1 MENILEYYSIE
12 KLLHDIRSKK
22 VSYSQSVVNYYNL
35 IEQPETIKDTWSTAG
50 TIIREVNYL
59 SNDIA
64 QIENPFICLKGLSV
78 HFFTPTLDRL
88 FLDIKEQNLI
98 YNNVCVKDINELIE
112 PLKDYKQGFLKGY
125 YDFDKELNTK
135 LTVFKTSDLAIK
147 KILDYIEINKRDK
160 GRLSFELPK
169 PKPPYFNTSKI
180 VIGKNKDGQPCKKII
195 EEKRHF
201 IVPQKK
207 WFDNGYK
214 TGMYYKAWYNVLS
227 LYEIFDSYLQ
237 SQTDNT
243 TNGKAIAGFKSGLT
257 DKQIEYLYNAMNNNY
272 FETSLKSFNAFL
284 HGGNLVGVIIKWIDK
299 SDTRHDPNKQTLF
312 EFLYLLKKYEYLTKD
327 NFDTTSSNPN
337 NLYRKLETVFT
348 DIKYFAQSNPTCVQ
362 GKTPRQKELETIIQ
376 NLKS

>member
-1 MENILEYYSIE
+1 MENILEYYPIE
-12 KLLHDIRSKK
+12 KLLNDIRSKK

-35 IEQPETIKDTWSTAG
+35 IEQPETIKDPITG
-50 TIIREVNYL
+50 KLRKVNYL

-64 QIENPFICLKGLSV
+64 QIENPFNYLKGLRV
-78 HFFTPTLDRL
+78 HFFTPTLARL
-88 FLDIKEQNLI
+88 ISDIEKQNLI

-112 PLKDYKQGFLKGY
+112 PLKEYRQGFLKGY
-125 YDFDKELNTK
+125 NDFDKELNTE
-135 LTVFKTSDLAIK
+135 LTVFKTPDLAIK

-160 GRLSFELPK
+160 GRLSFEVPK

-227 LYEIFDSYLQ
+227 LYEIFDNYLQ

-243 TNGKAIAGFKSGLT
+243 TNGKEITGFNSSLT
-257 DKQIEYLYNAMNNNY
+257 NSQLKNLYNAMNSKY
-272 FETSLKSFNAFL
+272 FETTLENFKALLTGNNCYPISWIHTNLKGGINKTSLVAFIETIL
-284 HGGNLVGVIIKWIDK
+284 
-299 SDTRHDPNKQTLF
+299 KQTKKVSKSHFNIKITSGIKRDDFYKHYQKLF
-312 EFLYLLKKYEYLTKD
+312 LNMVK
-327 NFDTTSSNPN
+327 
-337 NLYRKLETVFT
+337 
-348 DIKYFAQSNPTCVQ
+348 
-362 GKTPRQKELETIIQ
+362 
-376 NLKS
+376 